1 MYQPGM
7 GPTVKAHDPNHNVLF
22 SQHNYGGFCDAG
34 SEGSYLDTMHNA
46 GLAVI
51 IGEFGYYTTST
62 PSDQFYQ
69 CALAN
74 FAAAPSHGVGLL
86 AWHGTMLDGFELTA
100 DRTAFYAHSN
110 GSGLSDFGTRLWA
123 LAH

>member
-1 MYQPGM
+1 M
-7 GPTVKAHDPNHNVLF
+7 GWIPCSTPLKAVPFPADLRASSP
-22 SQHNYGGFCDAG
+22 
-34 SEGSYLDTMHNA
+34 

-74 FAAAPSHGVGLL
+74 FAVGPSHGVGLL
-86 AWHGTMLDGFELTA
+86 AWHATMLYGFELTA
-100 DRTAFYAHSN
+100 DGTAFYEHTN
-110 GSGLSDFGTRLWA
+110 GSGLSNFGTRLWA